1 MKPFFYLLILGLLSV
16 APLSGQKLTILH
28 TNDLHSRLWGFGP
41 ESEYTPLTI
50 NDDHTI
56 GGFARIAT
64 ILAEY
69 RHRQPES
76 LLVVDAGDFLMGTI
90 FHTMEA
96 QSGFQLQLMKT
107 MGYDL
112 VAIGNHEFDMGSRHL
127 ARIISRSAE
136 DPIPGLVLSNIRF
149 DPENPEDDALEAL
162 FTNGLIMPYRIIERE
177 NLRIGVF
184 ALMGVEAAHVAPY
197 AAPATFTD
205 RIEKART
212 LTQLLRQEEKVD
224 LVLCLSHSGL
234 SFDPKKGW
242 AGEDVE
248 LATQVPGIDVIVSG
262 HSHTRLSKP
271 IEVNNTIIV
280 QAGSE
285 GRFVGKLV
293 IEKTPKGVVLVS
305 DDLIPVN
312 DQIPGDPMIQRM
324 VADQQE
330 KIGAELFS
338 GYGFSAGKPI
348 LETSFDLAF
357 NEQTNLET
365 SNLGPFLADALYH
378 YARVID
384 PSPTHVTL
392 VTAGLTRDE
401 ILAGTTG
408 IQLPSD
414 LFRVFPL
421 GKGVGDDLPG
431 YSMSK
436 VFVTG
441 RELKNILEVMLL
453 APRISSGNYPYW
465 SGIRFRYNTARV
477 PLDQVFE
484 VEVGNDEEGY
494 ELIPLTKDE
503 SRLYSVVT
511 NAYVLEF
518 FGLIKDIT
526 KGILK
531 VVPKHAD
538 GRVMEDLKLGL
549 IDRDP
554 SAPGIQEAKEWAGLM
569 TFASQLPDLNGNGIP
584 NVPEKYREVIRRSE
598 QVKSINPATYFKGT
612 NGVNVIPAAL
622 VTIGAGIILLAV
634 SL

>member
-1 MKPFFYLLILGLLSV
+1 MNRYLSLLILTLLSV

-28 TNDLHSRLWGFGP
+28 TNDMHSRLWGFGP
-41 ESEYTPLTI
+41 ETEYTPLTI
-50 NDDHTI
+50 NDDQTI

-96 QSGFQLQLMKT
+96 QTGFQLQLMKT

-112 VAIGNHEFDMGSRHL
+112 VAIGNHEFDMGPRHL
-127 ARIISRSAE
+127 AKIISRSAQG
-136 DPIPGLVLSNIRF
+136 PIPGLLLSNIRF
-149 DPENPEDDALEAL
+149 DPDDPEDDALEAL
-162 FTNGLIMPYRIIERE
+162 FSNGLILPYRIIERE

-184 ALMGVEAAHVAPY
+184 SLMGIEAAHVAPY

-212 LTQLLRQEEKVD
+212 LTQLLRQQENAD
-224 LVLCLSHSGL
+224 LVICLSHSGL
-234 SFDPKKGW
+234 AFDPKKGW

-262 HSHTRLSKP
+262 HSHTRLAKP
-271 IEVNNTIIV
+271 IQVKNTIIV

-293 IEKTPKGVVLVS
+293 IEKTPAGVVLLS
-305 DDLIPVN
+305 DELIPVN

-324 VADQQE
+324 IADQQE

-338 GYGFSAGKPI
+338 GYGFSAGKPVM
-348 LETSFDLAF
+348 ETKFDLAF

-365 SNLGPFLADALYH
+365 SNLGPFLADALYG
-378 YARVID
+378 YAKSID
-384 PSPTHVTL
+384 PSPTHVAL

-401 ILAGTTG
+401 ILAGKTG
-408 IQLPSD
+408 VQLPSD
-414 LFRVFPL
+414 LFRIFPL
-421 GKGVGDDLPG
+421 GQGVNDDLPG

-436 VFVTG
+436 VYVTG
-441 RELKNILEVMLL
+441 RELKNILEVMLI
-453 APRISSGNYPYW
+453 APGISTGNYPYW
-465 SGIRFRYNTARV
+465 SGIRFRYNSARL
-477 PLDQVFE
+477 PLDRVFE
-484 VEVGNDEEGY
+484 VEIGNDEDGY
-494 ELIPLTKDE
+494 EPIPLNKDG
-503 SRLYSVVT
+503 SRLYGVVT

-518 FGLIKDIT
+518 FGLIKDLT

-538 GRVMEDLKLGL
+538 GTVMEDLKMGL

-554 SAPGIQEAKEWAGLM
+554 STPGIQEAKEWAALM
-569 TFASQLPDLNGNGIP
+569 TFASRLPDLDGNGIP
-584 NVPEKYREVIRRSE
+584 DVPDKYRVAIPRSE
-598 QVKSINPATYFKGT
+598 RVKSIRPSAYWKGT
-612 NGVNVIPAAL
+612 NGVNVVPAAL
-622 VTIGAGIILLAV
+622 VTLAAGGIALLV
-634 SL
+634 F